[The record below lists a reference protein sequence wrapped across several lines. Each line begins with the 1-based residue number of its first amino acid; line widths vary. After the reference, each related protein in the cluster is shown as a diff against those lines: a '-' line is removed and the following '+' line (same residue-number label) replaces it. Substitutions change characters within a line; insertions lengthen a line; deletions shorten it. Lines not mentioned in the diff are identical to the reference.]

1 MYLFTSERLGF
12 RNWTD
17 EDLAPMAAINADP
30 EVMRYFPSLQD
41 REQTKAFIKRMQE
54 LYADKGFCY
63 FAVELLNSGE
73 FIGFTGFAIPQ
84 FEAHFTPCIDMG
96 WRLATAHHGNGYA
109 TEAATA
115 CLQYG
120 FTKLG
125 LTEVVAI
132 CPAVNNASENVMKKA
147 GMRFREHFNHTLL
160 KDNDYLEKCCLY
172 SYP

>member
-17 EDLAPMAAINADP
+17 EDLDLMAAINADP

-41 REQTKAFIKRMQE
+41 REQTKAFIERMQQ

-63 FAVELLNSGE
+63 FAVELLHSRE

-84 FEAHFTPCIDMG
+84 FKAHFTPCIDMG
-96 WRLATAHHGNGYA
+96 WRLATSHQGNGYA

-115 CLQYG
+115 CLEYG

-132 CPAVNNASENVMKKA
+132 CPAVNKASENVMKKI
-147 GMRFREHFNHTLL
+147 GMTFREHFNHPLL